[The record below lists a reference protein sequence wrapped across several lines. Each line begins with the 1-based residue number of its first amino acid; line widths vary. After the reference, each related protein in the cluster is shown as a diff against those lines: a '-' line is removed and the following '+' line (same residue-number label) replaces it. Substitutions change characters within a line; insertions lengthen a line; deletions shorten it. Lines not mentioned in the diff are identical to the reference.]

1 MRDIKLFVKQFRDAI
16 DRARDAGEFDC
27 DFSFHKFPL
36 GCCGDTSDLLAQFL
50 LEKNIRTY
58 YVCGTYRSGKFE
70 NIQSHAWLITDSN
83 IIIDITSDQFK
94 FSPDF
99 LNYNTP
105 VYIGY
110 GDNFHNLFEFEDR
123 DINENNGIDA
133 LGSMCQP
140 RLKSLYN
147 KIVRYI

>member
-58 YVCGTYRSGKFE
+58 YVCGTHRSGKFE
-70 NIQSHAWLITDSN
+70 DIQSHAWLITDSN
-83 IIIDITSDQFK
+83 IIIDITGDQFK
-94 FSPDF
+94 FNPDF
-99 LNYNTP
+99 LNYDTP

-123 DINENNGIDA
+123 DIHENNGIDA
-133 LGSMCQP
+133 LGSMCQT